1 MCTDS
6 EARKDPTTSEK
17 QVEESNSE
25 EERSDEQR
33 QATGDRDAPI
43 VDEATI
49 EKRDDSVEAQTEQI
63 FEIVYLHNGDRRPHA
78 VVEVRGRKRTGLLDT
93 GAQAS
98 IVSEDC
104 LEEMQLWSD
113 RLVPTERIIATADAT
128 RHTPKGKLY
137 VEFVFNNV
145 RTTIP
150 ILVGP
155 IGRNRLILGMDFM
168 MAYGI
173 KLDLPAQTYCMSHDP
188 ETRQQ
193 ALKYIETLE
202 DEEKRQEVRNQ
213 MQEKETGLDADEL
226 DELMELLE
234 ELPEEAGLLNSEDI
248 PKTYFP
254 VTCPHELTPEQQK
267 ELEEVISLFQP
278 TPEEGP
284 LNGTT
289 AITHNI
295 DTGDAKPIFGRV
307 YPISPKV
314 IELARKE
321 IQRMLSRGIIRRI
334 EYSPW
339 RQPALI
345 VGKKDG
351 TGRICLDARQLN
363 KITVANAFPIIDVN
377 QILARIR
384 HARYLTSIDLSQAF
398 FQIPLDASSQLKTAF
413 VFDNQ
418 LYCYNRMTM
427 GLKGSPAT
435 LAVLVDRIFHDLAP
449 QAFAYADDFIICS
462 ETFEEHMK
470 ILKTI
475 AERLKAVNLTISQK
489 KSHFV
494 CKQLE
499 FLGYILN
506 DEGLRANPE
515 KVAPITEFP
524 QPVTVKAMQ
533 RFLGMCGWYR
543 RFIRDFARMSAPL
556 YELLKTKEKNIGW
569 NESANAGFEEL
580 KTALTSAPILTMC
593 DYGRPFKICCDAS
606 LIAAGAILTQEF
618 ELEEDKTQKIDK
630 VIAYFSAKFSP
641 QEKNYSA
648 TERECLAII
657 WSVEKFRGYVE
668 GGPFTVITDH
678 SALKWLM
685 TTKDLKGRLA
695 RWAMRLQP
703 FISDMTIEHRAG
715 KEMQFPDALSR
726 AYDVAELTSTLEEE
740 VDYVEI
746 DLVDVRLDD
755 TKDKW
760 YTRMLKQSKEKGLD
774 RYKIED
780 DLLYHR
786 SKFSPYAAE
795 KAWVV
800 CVPEEKREEV
810 LSEQH
815 DQMSHMGIWR
825 TYRRMKTMY
834 YWPDMCEDIH
844 QYIRR
849 CKTCTLAKPS
859 NENKTAPIGQYRDPI
874 MPVRALSIDFTGPLP
889 MTRQKNRFIFVA
901 IDCFSRFVFVKPMK
915 VASAEAVVEYLENE
929 VFPQNGCP
937 EWIISDNGKQFC
949 SRIFEEFC
957 KKHKI
962 RAEKTPKGH
971 PQANQVESTNKSIKT
986 AIRTYAEVQ
995 SDQTRWDEHLKK
1007 VIREQNA
1014 TPHTST
1020 GQTPNLLHFGR
1031 EITRSGDEFK
1041 RLYDVNP
1048 DFTREKDARELIRDE
1063 AKGVAQNQY
1072 DDRREKYNTR
1082 VKPRSFHEN
1091 QQVFVANW
1099 KLSSAGDNYTAKLA
1113 NRKVEAFVSKKL
1125 GNDTYLLMDRN
1136 QRPIGKYH
1144 ASKIMTR

>member
-6 EARKDPTTSEK
+6 DRKIETNTSPREPNKELEERKRSKEETRTTGERDIAV
-17 QVEESNSE
+17 VEET
-25 EERSDEQR
+25 
-33 QATGDRDAPI
+33 A
-43 VDEATI
+43 I
-49 EKRDDSVEAQTEQI
+49 EPKGQTEQI
-63 FEIVYLHNGDRRPHA
+63 FEIVYINNGDRRPYA
-78 VVEVRGRKRTGLLDT
+78 LVEVRGVKRYGLLDT
-93 GAQAS
+93 GAQS
-98 IVSEDC
+98 SVISEDW
-104 LEEMQLWSD
+104 LEEMHLWSD
-113 RLVPTERIIATADAT
+113 ELVPTERIIATVDAT
-128 RHTPKGKLY
+128 RHAPKGKLY
-137 VEFVFNNV
+137 VDFTFNEEKA
-145 RTTIP
+145 TIP
-150 ILVGP
+150 VLVGP
-155 IGRNRLILGMDFM
+155 IGKKRLILGIDFM
-168 MAYGI
+168 MTYGI
-173 KLDLPAQTYCMSHDP
+173 KLDIPRQKYSMTCSP
-188 ETRQQ
+188 EVRQ
-193 ALKYIETLE
+193 AAIEYIEALE
-202 DEEKRQEVRNQ
+202 EEERRNRDRKASLER
-213 MQEKETGLDADEL
+213 EKEELEVDEV
-226 DELMELLE
+226 DELMEMMDS
-234 ELPEEAGLLNSEDI
+234 LPDESGLLNSEDV
-248 PKTYFP
+248 PKTSFP

-284 LNGTT
+284 LNHTT

-295 DTGDAKPIFGRV
+295 DTGTAKPIFGRV
-307 YPISPKV
+307 YPIAPKMV
-314 IELARKE
+314 KLAKKE
-321 IQRMLSRGIIRRI
+321 IQRMLKRGIIRKI

-377 QILARIR
+377 QILARIKY
-384 HARYLTSIDLSQAF
+384 AKYLTSIDLSQAF
-398 FQIPLDASSQLKTAF
+398 FQILLDAMSQLKTAF

-470 ILKTI
+470 ILRTI
-475 AERLKAVNLTISQK
+475 AERLRAVNLTISQS
-489 KSHFV
+489 KSHFA

-506 DEGLRANPE
+506 QDGLRANPE
-515 KVAPITEFP
+515 KITPVVEFP
-524 QPVTVKAMQ
+524 QPTTVKAMQ

-556 YELLKTKEKNIGW
+556 YDLLKTKDKSIGW
-569 NESANAGFEEL
+569 SEAADAGFKEL
-580 KTALTSAPILTMC
+580 KAALTSAPILSMC
-593 DYGRPFKICCDAS
+593 DYGRPFKIWCDAS
-606 LIAAGAILTQEF
+606 LLAAGAILTQEF

-641 QEKNYSA
+641 QERNYSA
-648 TERECLAII
+648 TERECLAMI
-657 WSVEKFRGYVE
+657 WSIEKFRVYVE

-685 TTKDLKGRLA
+685 TTKDLRGRLA

-740 VDYVEI
+740 IQETAIELI
-746 DLVDVRLDD
+746 DVKIDN

-760 YTRMLKQSKEKGLD
+760 YARIRSQVEGKGLE
-774 RYKIED
+774 RYKIEG
-780 DLLYHR
+780 DLLYHQ
-786 SKFSPYAAE
+786 SKFTPYAAE
-795 KAWVV
+795 RSWVL
-800 CVPEEKREEV
+800 CVPGEKREEV

-815 DQMSHMGIWR
+815 DQMSHMGVWR
-825 TYRRMKTMY
+825 TYKRMKTMY
-834 YWPDMCEDIH
+834 YWPNMCEDVH
-844 QYIRR
+844 KYIRK
-849 CKTCTLAKPS
+849 CKICTLAKPS
-859 NENKTAPIGQYRDPI
+859 NEDTAAPIGKYRDPI
-874 MPVRALSIDFTGPLP
+874 MPGRALSIDFTGPLP
-889 MTRQKNRFIFVA
+889 MTRGKNRFIFVA
-901 IDCFSRFVFVKPMK
+901 IDCFSRYVYVKPMK
-915 VASAEAVVEYLENE
+915 IASAEAVVAYLENE
-929 VFPQNGCP
+929 VFPYNGCP
-937 EWIISDNGKQFC
+937 EWIISDNGKQFR

-957 KKHKI
+957 KRNKI
-962 RAEKTPKGH
+962 RAETTPKGH

-986 AIRTYAEVQ
+986 ALRTYAEVQ
-995 SDQTRWDEHLKK
+995 ADQTRWDEYLKK
-1007 VIREQNA
+1007 IIIEQNA

-1020 GQTPNLLHFGR
+1020 GQTPNMLHFGR
-1031 EITRSGDEFK
+1031 EITRKGDEFEK
-1041 RLYDVNP
+1041 LYDVNP
-1048 DFTREKDARELIRDE
+1048 NFTTSQEAKELVRDE
-1063 AKGVAQNQY
+1063 AKGTAQNQY

-1082 VKPRSFHEN
+1082 VKLRTFHEN

-1099 KLSSAGDNYTAKLA
+1099 KLSSAGDKYSAKLA
-1113 NRKVEAFVSKKL
+1113 NKKVEAYVSKRI

-1136 QRPIGKYH
+1136 QKPIGKYH
-1144 ASKIMTR
+1144 ASKMMTR